1 MGEMRTGS
9 QNMGAMESFSGQRVM
24 SAIHATKRPP
34 KDLPSDLLDELP
46 VLELDPSG
54 LPLGAVLGTAVVTD
68 FHRTELIV
76 PSSTRRELAF
86 GDYTSGS
93 RAWRLDDVVMLPE
106 AKVEDG
112 VQC

>member
-1 MGEMRTGS
+1 
-9 QNMGAMESFSGQRVM
+9 MESFSGQRVL
-24 SAIHATKRPP
+24 K
-34 KDLPSDLLDELP
+34 EQ
-46 VLELDPSG
+46 ESG

-76 PSSTRRELAF
+76 PSLTRREIAF

-93 RAWRLDDVVMLPE
+93 WAWRLDDVVMLPE

-112 VQC
+112 VQCLISKIRQP